1 MTMARTRLRAP
12 ADDPTSTAQWSLV
25 IHRVSQHAVDVW
37 VGTLFPFLTRPERAR
52 VRLITKNGK
61 VRTRIIR
68 TWQRPFP
75 GLRQRFFT
83 VVTFRGLDPGRDHPD
98 VSGSRFPLIRK

>member
-1 MTMARTRLRAP
+1 MARARLKAS

-25 IHRVSQHAVDVW
+25 MHRVSQHAVDVW
-37 VGTLFPFLTRPERAR
+37 VGTLFPFLTRPDRAR
-52 VRLITKNGK
+52 VRLITPTNQ

-68 TWQRPFP
+68 PWQRPFT
-75 GLRQRFFT
+75 GLRQRFFA